1 MLEKLIKEQYRTN
14 AVLCFCQSRY
24 INEESD
30 DQGSPLELT
39 NEYWPDHFKSSFEM
53 EGKCFTKMFM
63 SRINVIPN
71 ASGVLFS
78 KQAYLAAGSANE
90 LMRYCG
96 DWDLWTRLSRQGKV
110 VFVHDELNNFR
121 CHSLTTRAKKYYP
134 KMAAEYFACKINV
147 IFEYPDIDFR
157 CSARRLISQT
167 IRSSS
172 ESENV
177 VTEAIRSLK
186 LKSILASANQY
197 KELNTRVRFTK
208 AAWLVIILSL
218 AAISIRQVLSEFY
231 EFTIKSGKT
240 AH

>member
-1 MLEKLIKEQYRTN
+1 
-14 AVLCFCQSRY
+14 
-24 INEESD
+24 
-30 DQGSPLELT
+30 
-39 NEYWPDHFKSSFEM
+39 
-53 EGKCFTKMFM
+53 M

-110 VFVHDELNNFR
+110 VFVHDELNYFR

-147 IFEYPDIDFR
+147 IFEYPNIDFR
-157 CSARRLISQT
+157 CSARRLISQA

-172 ESENV
+172 ESESV

-186 LKSILASANQY
+186 IKSILASANQY
-197 KELNTRVRFTK
+197 RGLNPRVGFTK
-208 AAWLVIILSL
+208 TAWLVIILFL

-231 EFTIKSGKT
+231 EFTIKRGET